1 VIIIQVVS
9 TYLGT
14 MFLRFTKVRRTRD
27 KLLFRRHQKQKN
39 ATRERPLNTQWLRF
53 DSSQQDGVV
62 VPKVMIEPDY
72 GDDDDVPEMET
83 TLSSVSSSSQLD
95 EHQDR
100 STSRA
105 CSKKKQVT
113 FFLDRED
120 SVMGTPL
127 SSIVAAKYQN
137 SSIKSD
143 DGVVGEIPFDELSDR
158 KKQPAPAIKSALKV
172 SKCRNRSASHP
183 AVIKATSLFVGES
196 VKATPLFA
204 GSMPLETQRSES
216 EEESGGESSEKECD
230 GSSIEDKVGAG
241 NQQEQD
247 FPWDEISDD
256 GRGNIKVELGA
267 ADQYPLN
274 DGDAFQVVEIQE
286 EQQSERPVWSEKV
299 RVGDKQIRIA
309 ESNLS
314 FETISTATASLDYTA
329 DESKEEEGLP
339 GADCGWDE
347 KLGVGD
353 NLVLVSEWGHSLGTV
368 SVTSLSLDD
377 DDKSSTCKEEEDD
390 DDESSVET
398 AEPTDNDLLNGSET
412 ELLRLA
418 GEVSGTASLLSEE
431 RALVDSAECSLFE
444 DDEDE
449 TIYHDWIES
458 DDEDDVPSMD
468 EAFIKQNA
476 PYWNIVSGLP
486 RQLWALIALQL
497 ILLKIAASIKKR
509 ACD

>member
-158 KKQPAPAIKSALKV
+158 RKQPAPAIKSVLKA
-172 SKCRNRSASHP
+172 SRCRNRSASRHP

-196 VKATPLFA
+196 VKATPLFT
-204 GSMPLETQRSES
+204 GSMPLEEQVSEG
-216 EEESGGESSEKECD
+216 EEESGGESEEECD
-230 GSSIEDKVGAG
+230 GSCIEGKVGAW
-241 NQQEQD
+241 NHHHQQE

-256 GRGNIKVELGA
+256 GRGDIEIKLGA
-267 ADQYPLN
+267 AHQYTYPLS
-274 DGDAFQVVEIQE
+274 DSEAFQVIEIQE
-286 EQQSERPVWSEKV
+286 EQQSER
-299 RVGDKQIRIA
+299 
-309 ESNLS
+309 
-314 FETISTATASLDYTA
+314 T
-329 DESKEEEGLP
+329 
-339 GADCGWDE
+339 
-347 KLGVGD
+347 
-353 NLVLVSEWGHSLGTV
+353 
-368 SVTSLSLDD
+368 
-377 DDKSSTCKEEEDD
+377 
-390 DDESSVET
+390 
-398 AEPTDNDLLNGSET
+398 
-412 ELLRLA
+412 
-418 GEVSGTASLLSEE
+418 
-431 RALVDSAECSLFE
+431 
-444 DDEDE
+444 
-449 TIYHDWIES
+449 
-458 DDEDDVPSMD
+458 
-468 EAFIKQNA
+468 
-476 PYWNIVSGLP
+476 
-486 RQLWALIALQL
+486 
-497 ILLKIAASIKKR
+497 
-509 ACD
+509 